1 MTVKPT
7 ITAYEKYQKNFMDY
21 FDKEDERKVLVGP
34 NGDIGYLDNVHGSNI
49 SGTRQATP
57 GKWRKTGDK
66 GTDQYSLYGET
77 PESEFHTSSE
87 KDGFYSNEGAYLEYE
102 RVKAN
107 NQRENPGKKLYK
119 KPVVQVEPATL
130 RIVKSF
136 QGTSNSNEEL
146 ELLKN
151 CSFKL
156 EEEKTAGTGT
166 FTEVKTFKMMKTGT
180 ETGLGYLVSAELN
193 GTAISGTGK
202 NPTKTTPA
210 GSLTEVMNGG
220 EKQYVLTIKG
230 LIPGRKYRVSEM
242 IPSGKDKVTIAGK
255 TLQFKKIEIIA
266 TPSRTIN
273 TGLSGAYVLETVNL
287 SEAETKEL
295 KLKNIYETEEKQIL
309 RIQKKVSGTWG
320 DRNLLFPFRLKLFKA
335 GGVAINQTDF
345 DSLKANFS
353 AATKSAISFY
363 ATDSTIRFSLKD
375 GQGLDFLLPAG
386 YQYQVGED
394 PKGYLPSVTSGY
406 TLGMNPVDGYRFTAK
421 KVLQKKTGGA
431 KEVLEFENRKDPIPP
446 MGALASSLILPGN
459 LLLFLAM
466 LIFLLQVKKKRK
478 ERK

>member
-1 MTVKPT
+1 M
-7 ITAYEKYQKNFMDY
+7 
-21 FDKEDERKVLVGP
+21 
-34 NGDIGYLDNVHGSNI
+34 
-49 SGTRQATP
+49 
-57 GKWRKTGDK
+57 
-66 GTDQYSLYGET
+66 
-77 PESEFHTSSE
+77 
-87 KDGFYSNEGAYLEYE
+87 
-102 RVKAN
+102 KAN

-136 QGTSNSNEEL
+136 EGTSNSNEEL

-156 EEEKTAGTGT
+156 EEEKTAGTGV
-166 FTEVKTFKMMKTGT
+166 FTEVKSFKMMKSSTGT
-180 ETGLGYLVSAELN
+180 ELGYLVSAELN

-210 GSLTEVMNGG
+210 GTLTEVMNGG

-230 LIPGRKYRVSEM
+230 LIPGRKYRISEM
-242 IPSGKDKVTIAGK
+242 IPSEKETSTIAGR
-255 TLQFKKIEIIA
+255 TLHFKKIEITA
-266 TPSRTIN
+266 TSAKTVN
-273 TGLSGAYVLETVNL
+273 AAKSGAYVLESL
-287 SEAETKEL
+287 SLNEAETKEL
-295 KLKNIYETEEKQIL
+295 KVKNTYEADEKQIL
-309 RIQKKVSGTWG
+309 RIKKKVSGAFG
-320 DRNLLFPFRLKLFKA
+320 DKTLLFPFRLKIFKA
-335 GGVAINQTDF
+335 DGVTAINKIEYED
-345 DSLKANFS
+345 LKAGFVADTVDIKN
-353 AATKSAISFY
+353 TISFSE
-363 ATDSTIRFSLKD
+363 ADSTIRFSLKD
-375 GQGLDFLLPAG
+375 GQGINFLLPVG

-406 TLGMNPVDGYRFTAK
+406 TLGMTPVDGYRFTAK

-431 KEVLEFENRKDPIPP
+431 QEVLEFENSKDPIPP